1 MTFLGANGI
10 IHPSFQANGT
20 ETTRIAAKSP
30 NVMQLSKIGHVKEA
44 YRTRFPG
51 GVIGQGDFTSLEM
64 YVAQWLSQDE
74 GLANVLLAG
83 KDIHCLTVSVTKGIP
98 YEEVMARKEAGDP
111 EIKRLRQEAKEPR
124 FAMTYGAGVKKIAWS
139 TGLPEADVQAI
150 MDADKQMFPGYYA
163 FIEQLMAHLNANKVP
178 AGEPRVHPLDPTQR
192 WQPAIATWESPY
204 GLTFGWETE
213 PSPQFALDKGITE
226 SIKPTKA
233 KNYSVQGTGS
243 SANKCAGV
251 AAFLY
256 RAHHPEYRRVLPT
269 ASVHDANYWDI
280 PADLVEPGVALLQAS
295 MMACNNVLQALG
307 LNTRVAVPAVTTY
320 GPCWKELEGDKT
332 VDKDDPQVVQFIS
345 ELTSKPFLKEIFK

>member
-1 MTFLGANGI
+1 MSESLNNAGVI
-10 IHPSFQANGT
+10 
-20 ETTRIAAKSP
+20 
-30 NVMQLSKIGHVKEA
+30 SKIGTFFLFVCLFDKLDVKDLWRLHGFIIATLHVSSTWGITDKTEGVSDWQ
-44 YRTRFPG
+44 YWDDSFRRLGSVKTTRNSLTRDERTY
-51 GVIGQGDFTSLEM
+51 T
-64 YVAQWLSQDE
+64 
-74 GLANVLLAG
+74 
-83 KDIHCLTVSVTKGIP
+83 
-98 YEEVMARKEAGDP
+98 
-111 EIKRLRQEAKEPR
+111 
-124 FAMTYGAGVKKIAWS
+124 
-139 TGLPEADVQAI
+139 I